1 MAQFIPCGVCQET
14 VNRFLEVCPY
24 CGQDPGGDRS
34 DVPLPPVPI
43 DFDTPRG
50 TFRPLESV
58 ALFAQ
63 LLFGLFTLGS
73 VISLIAGVSYRSGLL
88 DLAAGRAVSIDDV
101 ILAEERY
108 LAAIGVVSVGY
119 VILSIVFVTW
129 FWRAYSNLGALGRIR
144 ARGTGWA
151 IGAWFIPLAGLVIP
165 YGIGAEIWT
174 QSKPEPGGVT
184 VRRDPNMEPVISWW
198 ALFVIMSLINQ
209 AGLFVGGD
217 DQDATELA
225 AFVGID
231 MVASVVSIAAAV
243 AAVRFIRLATARQ
256 QDLHQLVG
264 VSATDGSD

>member
-1 MAQFIPCGVCQET
+1 MDQFIPCQVCQQT

-34 DVPLPPVPI
+34 DVPLPPTPVDLDVPQ
-43 DFDTPRG
+43 G
-50 TFRPLESV
+50 TFRPLQSV
-58 ALFAQ
+58 ALFAE
-63 LLFGLFTLGS
+63 LLFGLFVLGS
-73 VISLIAGVSYRSGLL
+73 VVSLIAGVAYRNGLL
-88 DLAAGRAVSIDDV
+88 ELAAGRAISIDDV
-101 ILAEERY
+101 ILGEERY
-108 LAAIGVVSVGY
+108 LAAIGVVSIGY
-119 VILSIVFVTW
+119 VVLSVVFVTW
-129 FWRAYSNLGALGRIR
+129 FWRAYSNLAALGRTR
-144 ARGTGWA
+144 SRGAGWA

-209 AGLFVGGD
+209 AGLFLAGD
-217 DQDATELA
+217 EQDAGELA

-231 MVASVVSIAAAV
+231 MVASVVSIAAAI

-256 QDLHQLVG
+256 QELHRLVG
-264 VSATDGSD
+264 VLAMDGTG